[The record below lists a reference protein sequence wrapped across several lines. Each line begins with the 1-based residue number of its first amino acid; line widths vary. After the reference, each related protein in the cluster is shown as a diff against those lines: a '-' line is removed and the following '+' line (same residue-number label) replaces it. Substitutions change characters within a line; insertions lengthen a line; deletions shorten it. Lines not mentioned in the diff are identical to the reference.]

1 MCECQ
6 QATFAGESTI
16 HSGVSFVNV
25 GIALSSIAHG
35 RFEYVKGSILLDFGL
50 LEGDVSA
57 HVSEPDCFKGPG
69 DTESA
74 LISSGQ

>member
-6 QATFAGESTI
+6 QAIFAGESTI

-25 GIALSSIAHG
+25 GIKLSSIAHG
-35 RFEYVKGSILLDFGL
+35 RVEYIEGSVFPRSDL

-57 HVSEPDCFKGPG
+57 HVSEPNVRKGPG
-69 DTESA
+69 DTASA